1 MYLQKQV
8 NNWPVAC
15 EADSL
20 HINALL
26 TAFFLLHFEYVVVK
40 VILQLFI
47 GYIDTHLKRGGEVDR
62 DGGGQREG
70 EKEREERE
78 GGEGREG

>member
-8 NNWPVAC
+8 NNWPVAY
-15 EADSL
+15 EVDSL

-26 TAFFLLHFEYVVVK
+26 TAFFLLHFEYVVVE

-47 GYIDTHLKRGGEVDR
+47 GYIDAHLNRGGEV
-62 DGGGQREG
+62 GQWEG
-70 EKEREERE
+70 KKEREERE

>member
-1 MYLQKQV
+1 MIMYLQKQV

-15 EADSL
+15 EVDSL

-26 TAFFLLHFEYVVVK
+26 IAFFLLHFEYVVVK

-47 GYIDTHLKRGGEVDR
+47 GYIDAHLNRGG

-70 EKEREERE
+70 KKEREERE
-78 GGEGREG
+78 GGGGREG